1 MSHYRWDHSVHYVTD
16 LNTAIQS
23 FGEVGLRAFHGGSH
37 QQWGTHNA
45 LSYFGLTYHEFLA
58 IEQRQTAELVDPD
71 LSVIRD
77 AVTLLPEHPVLSRV
91 VLRTDNINQA
101 ADHLHA
107 QGIHTSAII
116 PGKRHTQNGQ
126 LIQWQMLMLH
136 GDFQGL
142 SYPFVI
148 QWQEIDAER
157 EHSLR
162 VGGAL
167 EPHPLGDAVIQQ
179 AIFTVPDPEQ
189 TAQHWHTLFGFPVQ
203 NADDGVALLVQQ
215 QRFIFQSGKQ
225 SEFTAIDIGTSATHL
240 LGKSIAIGQGEY
252 RFRSLLG

>member
-58 IEQRQTAELVDPD
+58 IEQREKAELVDPD
-71 LSVIRD
+71 LSVIHD
-77 AVTLLPEHPVLSRV
+77 AVTRLPDHPALSRV
-91 VLRTDNINQA
+91 VLRTDNIIQA
-101 ADHLHA
+101 ADHFHA

-126 LIQWQMLMLH
+126 TIQWQMLMLH

-148 QWQEIDAER
+148 QWQENDAER
-157 EHSLR
+157 ELSLR
-162 VGGAL
+162 KNGVL
-167 EPHPLGDAVIQQ
+167 EPHPLGEAVIQQ
-179 AIFTVPDPEQ
+179 AIFTVPDPVQ
-189 TAQHWHTLFGFPVQ
+189 TAEHWQRLFGFPAQ
-203 NADDGVALLVQQ
+203 NADGGIALLVQQ
-215 QRFIFQSGKQ
+215 QRFVFLSGKT
-225 SEFTAIDIGTSATHL
+225 SGFTAIDIGTTATHL
-240 LGKSIAIGQGEY
+240 LGKSIVIGQGEY
-252 RFRSLLG
+252 RFRSLVI